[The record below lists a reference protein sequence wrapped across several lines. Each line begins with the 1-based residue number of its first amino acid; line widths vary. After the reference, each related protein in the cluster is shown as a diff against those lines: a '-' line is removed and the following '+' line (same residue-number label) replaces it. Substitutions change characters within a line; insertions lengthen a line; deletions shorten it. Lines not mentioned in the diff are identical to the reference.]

1 MVCFR
6 KFLQKAFW
14 ALAPVSNVLFAFGGK
29 KRTHTHRLP
38 LYEQASIMIII
49 IIIVIIIVLLSFQS
63 IKKRYAL
70 KYSKYAIFNF

>member
-1 MVCFR
+1 
-6 KFLQKAFW
+6 
-14 ALAPVSNVLFAFGGK
+14 
-29 KRTHTHRLP
+29 
-38 LYEQASIMIII
+38 MIII